1 MFFLA
6 KVSRLKMKQE
16 MKQNKLIEIRKLR
29 YTLLFII
36 IIVVIVRGI
45 ISISDREQKQKQF
58 MEHFAYISSLKKIS
72 QPSVCSIDGK
82 SVKKQDESSLFIV
95 PKDMK
100 RIYICGYLETPNSD
114 LITIYLYKS
123 GSDRAFY
130 VETSGTLLQT
140 GPFIIELISTD
151 DLKGGEYRADLS
163 VVKEIRAT
171 VQFLYQK

>member
-1 MFFLA
+1 
-6 KVSRLKMKQE
+6 MKQE
-16 MKQNKLIEIRKLR
+16 MKQRKLIEIRKLR
-29 YTLLFII
+29 YTLVFII
-36 IIVVIVRGI
+36 IILVIVRGI
-45 ISISDREQKQKQF
+45 ISISDSEQKQL
-58 MEHFAYISSLKKIS
+58 MDYSAYISSLKKIS
-72 QPSVCSIDGK
+72 QPSVCSMDGK

-130 VETSGTLLQT
+130 SETSRTLLQT
-140 GPFIIELISTD
+140 GPFIIDLISTD

-163 VVKEIRAT
+163 VVKELRAT
-171 VQFLYQK
+171 IQFLYQK